1 MRNDLLTVI
10 SLGKIECP
18 MLELLRGGDQS
29 SARFLN
35 NSAIGTVPIGPK
47 PVDPDATDS
56 DELE

>member
-18 MLELLRGGDQS
+18 MLELLRGGDQA

-35 NSAIGTVPIGPK
+35 NSVIGTVPIGPK
-47 PVDPDATDS
+47 PVDLDVINS

>member
-1 MRNDLLTVI
+1 
-10 SLGKIECP
+10 

-35 NSAIGTVPIGPK
+35 NSAIGMVPIGPK